1 MFDPKANRAIGCTVH
16 ECAYHCG
23 KENYC
28 TLESI
33 KVGTH
38 ETNPQQCECTDCES
52 SATRLSRKE
61 KAIRTD
67 GFFLW
72 SFLICTFR

>member
-52 SATRLSRKE
+52 FRK
-61 KAIRTD
+61 KA
-67 GFFLW
+67 
-72 SFLICTFR
+72 

>member
-1 MFDPKANRAIGCTVH
+1 MADCKANHSIGCTVR

-28 TLESI
+28 SLDSI

-38 ETNPQQCECTDCES
+38 ESNPQMYECTDCES
-52 SATRLSRKE
+52 FRK
-61 KAIRTD
+61 KA
-67 GFFLW
+67 
-72 SFLICTFR
+72 